1 MQVLKGWQF
10 LLVEMEIEDECTSFF
25 SGRKKRGEDKGGGG
39 LIREM
44 RSRLEVVEGKKDVE
58 IKIMTR

>member
-1 MQVLKGWQF
+1 MNVPA
-10 LLVEMEIEDECTSFF
+10 FF
-25 SGRKKRGEDKGGGG
+25 QGVKSEVKTRGGG

>member
-1 MQVLKGWQF
+1 MNVPA
-10 LLVEMEIEDECTSFF
+10 FF
-25 SGRKKRGEDKGGGG
+25 QGVKSEVKTRGGGG
-39 LIREM
+39 FIREM